1 MPDEYVNGRCVG
13 EPVIEPCPMCNSRR
27 AEDYADP
34 FSRLRVTCPDCGYD
48 SGSHGVDG
56 RRSIAAHNAV
66 YEAVRDHVK
75 AIEQS
80 EVVQRDWLSPTEAAG
95 LKKQLAQTREEIR
108 IHIGDRDSRSAI
120 IEQVRA
126 DLARAADCA
135 AVCADE
141 LSVATDG
148 EIKWANEH
156 RIAVSSL
163 AAARA
168 ALEGIISATHDLLVW
183 AEWTRRRQ
191 GAPKMNEPNTGAIK
205 IAHDALRAAR
215 KVMP

>member
-66 YEAVRDHVK
+66 SRAVRG
-75 AIEQS
+75 
-80 EVVQRDWLSPTEAAG
+80 TEAIRQAVDG
-95 LKKQLAQTREEIR
+95 LASMRQLRF
-108 IHIGDRDSRSAI
+108 
-120 IEQVRA
+120 

-168 ALEGIISATHDLLVW
+168 ALEKIKPWTHHRTASSANGTIYCAATCEPGDG
-183 AEWTRRRQ
+183 TRVFDRV
-191 GAPKMNEPNTGAIK
+191 GSNAWHYMLETDSTECTCGLNA
-205 IAHDALRAAR
+205 ALDAAR
-215 KVMP
+215 KEMP